1 MRDMS
6 SDDVRAWAEAI
17 AKPFVPDAGL
27 SGGNYADGELTRI
40 ANAAEYAAAQLYEI
54 RQLLEKIAAK

>member
-1 MRDMS
+1 MN
-6 SDDVRAWAEAI
+6 SDDARAWAAAI
-17 AKPFVPDAGL
+17 AKPFIPDTHI